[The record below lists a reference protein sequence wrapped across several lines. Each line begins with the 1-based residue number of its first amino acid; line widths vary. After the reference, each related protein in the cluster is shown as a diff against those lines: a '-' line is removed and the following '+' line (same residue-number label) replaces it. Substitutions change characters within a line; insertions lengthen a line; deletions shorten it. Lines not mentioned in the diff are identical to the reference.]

1 MRYWRGLFGFVA
13 LSLGLAA
20 GPAGAEIALDRVVVE
35 LDDEAG
41 GRADIEVRNVGAETE
56 YVVVDAAEMIAP
68 GTADER
74 RSTTSDPEELGLLVT
89 PSRLVLEPGARRI
102 VRLVRLAPAP
112 DRDRIW
118 RLGIRPVVGEMASET
133 TAVKVLIGYGVLAI
147 ARPNDARSEIV
158 ASRAGRTLELRNA
171 GNTNAL
177 LFDGE
182 QCDAAGA
189 GCRELPARRLYP
201 GNSWTVPLPYDTLAR
216 WQVLGPRGSAEQS
229 F

>member
-1 MRYWRGLFGFVA
+1 MRSWRGFVRFVT
-13 LSLGLAA
+13 LSLALAA
-20 GPAGAEIALDRVVVE
+20 GPAAAEIALDRVVVD

-41 GRADIEVRNVGAETE
+41 GRADIEVRNVGAETD
-56 YVVVDAAEMIAP
+56 YVVVEAAEMIAP

-74 RSTTSDPEELGLLVT
+74 RATSADPEELGLLVT

-118 RLGIRPVVGEMASET
+118 RVAIRPVVGDMASET

-158 ASRAGRTLELRNA
+158 ASRAGRTLALRND

-182 QCDAAGA
+182 QCDGAGA

-201 GNSWTVPLPYDTLAR
+201 GNSWTVRLPYDTPAR
-216 WQVLGPRGSAEQS
+216 WQVLGPEGSAERA